1 MTPGGV
7 DRVPPAWESARRGG
21 ARPAAPTRGSMR
33 KLLEIFFTAPGTR
46 PWLLILALLAATL
59 AEGLGFATLMPLI
72 GVAADSGAQDGSPL
86 NRAVRAALEG
96 LGLPLE
102 VGTLLILVVAILV
115 LRSALRLVASVYVGN
130 AMATLTTGIRR
141 RLIEHLLQVRWR
153 FLVDQPL
160 GRIANVASGEAM
172 RAGRAFTLVAE
183 LLALAIQ
190 SAVMG
195 VIAVL
200 ISWKIAL
207 AAAVIGALVTAALA
221 VFVRRSRVT
230 GRKQTFRTKDLLVYL
245 SDTLSNLKPVK
256 AMGREAA
263 FARLFDTRIR
273 RLHKTI
279 RRQVFNREALNNLQ
293 DILLALALGLGF
305 WVAWAIW
312 KIPVAE
318 LVVIGIVL
326 YRSVSSI
333 GKLQKAYQTAV
344 EMEASWY
351 HAEELVAQA
360 AAEPEPNPGRLPARF
375 ERAVALEKVSFSHGT
390 HRVLERADLV
400 VPAGSL
406 TVLTGPSGAGKT
418 TIVDLVLGL
427 HRPDSGRVTIDGVD
441 LAEIDLA
448 SWRRMVGYVPQET
461 VLFHDTIRAN
471 LTFGD
476 ETIPESALE
485 AALRTAEAWDF
496 VAALPDGL
504 DTVVG
509 ERGARL
515 SGGQRQRIALARA
528 LVGAPRLLV
537 LDEVTS
543 ALDPTT
549 AQEITRNI
557 RRLADRT
564 TVLAVTHRPELLEV
578 ADRIWHVEGGAVVP
592 LAAPRVSGPR
602 PAVEL
607 TGGTVAP

>member
-1 MTPGGV
+1 V
-7 DRVPPAWESARRGG
+7 WEAPASRRRG
-21 ARPAAPTRGSMR
+21 ARHTEADRMR
-33 KLLEIFFTAPGTR
+33 KLLAIFFRAPGTR
-46 PWLLILALLAATL
+46 PWLLILALMAATL

-72 GVAADSGAQDGSPL
+72 GVAADTSAQDQSPL
-86 NRAVRAALEG
+86 NRAVRQTLEQ

-102 VGTLLILVVAILV
+102 VGTLLLLVVAILV
-115 LRSALRLVASVYVGN
+115 LRSALRFLATVYVGN
-130 AMATLTTGIRR
+130 AMATVTTGIRR
-141 RLIEHLLQVRWR
+141 RLIEHLLRVCWR
-153 FLVDQPL
+153 FLVHQPL

-183 LLALAIQ
+183 LVALTIQ
-190 SAVMG
+190 SVVMG

-207 AAAVIGALVTAALA
+207 AAAAIGALVTGALA
-221 VFVRRSRVT
+221 VFVRRSRRA
-230 GRKQTFRTKDLLVYL
+230 GRKQTFRTKELLVYL
-245 SDTLSNLKPVK
+245 SDTLGNLKPVK
-256 AMGREAA
+256 AMAREAA
-263 FARLFDTRIR
+263 FARLFETRIR
-273 RLHKTI
+273 RLDKTI
-279 RRQVFNREALNNLQ
+279 RRQVFNREGLNNLQ
-293 DILLALALGLGF
+293 DMLLAVALGAGF

-312 KIPVAE
+312 KVPVAE
-318 LVVIGIVL
+318 LVVVGIVL

-351 HAEELVAQA
+351 HAEELIALA
-360 AAEPEPNPGRLPARF
+360 AADPEPNPGRRPARF
-375 ERAVALEKVSFSHGT
+375 ERAVALEGVSFAHGA
-390 HRVLERADLV
+390 HRVLERASLV

-418 TIVDLVLGL
+418 TVIDLILGL
-427 HRPDSGRVTIDGVD
+427 YRPDAGRVTIDGVD

-471 LTFGD
+471 LTLGD
-476 ETIPESALE
+476 DTIDEAALE

-496 VAALPDGL
+496 VAALPEGL
-504 DTVVG
+504 ETVVG

-528 LVGAPRLLV
+528 LLGSPRLLV

-578 ADRIWHVEGGAVVP
+578 ADRIWHVEGGSIVP
-592 LAAPRVSGPR
+592 LAAPYAATPR
-602 PAVEL
+602 PEVEL
-607 TGGTVAP
+607 TGRRSAL

>member
-1 MTPGGV
+1 
-7 DRVPPAWESARRGG
+7 
-21 ARPAAPTRGSMR
+21 MR
-33 KLLEIFFTAPGTR
+33 KLLWIFFTAPGTR
-46 PWLLILALLAATL
+46 PWLLVLALLAATL

-72 GVAADSGAQDGSPL
+72 GVAADSRAQDTSPL
-86 NRAVRAALEG
+86 NRAVRSALAW

-102 VGTLLILVVAILV
+102 VGPLLILVVAILV
-115 LRSALRLVASVYVGN
+115 LRSALRLVATVYVGN
-130 AMATLTTGIRR
+130 AMATVTTGIRR
-141 RLIEHLLQVRWR
+141 RLIEHLLAVRWR
-153 FLVDQPL
+153 FLVHQPL

-195 VIAVL
+195 AIAVL
-200 ISWKIAL
+200 VSWKIAL
-207 AAAVIGALVTAALA
+207 AAAVIGALITAALA
-221 VFVRRSRVT
+221 IFVRGSRT
-230 GRKQTFRTKDLLVYL
+230 AGRKQASRTKDLLVYL
-245 SDTLSNLKPVK
+245 SDTLGNLKPVR
-256 AMGREAA
+256 AMAREAA
-263 FARLFDTRIR
+263 FARLFETRIR

-279 RRQVFNREALNNLQ
+279 RRQVLNREGLNNLQ
-293 DILLALALGLGF
+293 DMLLAIALGSGF
-305 WVAWAIW
+305 WVAWSIW
-312 KIPVAE
+312 RVPVAE
-318 LVVIGIVL
+318 LVVVGIVL

-333 GKLQKAYQTAV
+333 GKLQKVYQTAV

-351 HAEELVAQA
+351 QAEELIAEA
-360 AAEPEPNPGRLPARF
+360 AAAPEPNPGRLPARF
-375 ERAVALEKVSFSHGT
+375 ERAVALEAVSFAHGS
-390 HRVLERADLV
+390 HRVLERASLL

-418 TIVDLVLGL
+418 TVVDLILGL

-441 LAEIDLA
+441 LAEIDLL

-471 LTFGD
+471 LTLGD
-476 ETIPESALE
+476 DSLDDTALE

-496 VAALPDGL
+496 VAALPEGL
-504 DTVVG
+504 ETMVG

-528 LVGAPRLLV
+528 LLGSPKLLV

-549 AQEITRNI
+549 ASEITRNI

-578 ADRIWHVEGGAVVP
+578 ADRIWHVEGGTVVP
-592 LAAPRVSGPR
+592 VAPGRVAAQR

-607 TGGTVAP
+607 TGGSAGA

>member
-1 MTPGGV
+1 
-7 DRVPPAWESARRGG
+7 
-21 ARPAAPTRGSMR
+21 MR
-33 KLLEIFFTAPGTR
+33 KLLRIFFTAPGTR
-46 PWLLILALLAATL
+46 PWLLVLALLAATL
-59 AEGLGFATLMPLI
+59 AEGIGFATLMPLI
-72 GVAADSGAQDGSPL
+72 GVAADSGAQDTSPL

-102 VGTLLILVVAILV
+102 VGPLLLLVVAILV
-115 LRSALRLVASVYVGN
+115 LRSALRLVATVYVGN
-130 AMATLTTGIRR
+130 AMATVTTGIRR
-141 RLIEHLLQVRWR
+141 RLIEHLLAVRWR
-153 FLVDQPL
+153 FLVHQPL

-195 VIAVL
+195 AIAVL
-200 ISWKIAL
+200 VSWKIAL
-207 AAAVIGALVTAALA
+207 AAAAIGALITGALA
-221 VFVRRSRVT
+221 TFVRGSRVA
-230 GRKQTFRTKDLLVYL
+230 GRKQAFRTKDLLVYL
-245 SDTLSNLKPVK
+245 SDTLGNLKPVR
-256 AMGREAA
+256 AMAREAA
-263 FARLFDTRIR
+263 FARLFETRIR

-279 RRQVFNREALNNLQ
+279 RRQVLNREGLNNLQ
-293 DILLALALGLGF
+293 DMLLAVALGSGF
-305 WVAWAIW
+305 WVAWSIW
-312 KIPVAE
+312 KVPVAE
-318 LVVIGIVL
+318 LVVVGIVL

-351 HAEELVAQA
+351 HAEELIAQA
-360 AAEPEPNPGRLPARF
+360 AADPEPNPGRLPARF
-375 ERAVALEKVSFSHGT
+375 ERAVALEAVSFAHGS
-390 HRVLERADLV
+390 HRVLERASLV

-418 TIVDLVLGL
+418 TVVDLILGL
-427 HRPDSGRVTIDGVD
+427 HRPDAGRITIDGVD
-441 LAEIDLA
+441 LAEIDLL
-448 SWRRMVGYVPQET
+448 SWRRLVGYVPQET

-471 LTFGD
+471 LTLGD
-476 ETIPESALE
+476 DGLDDAAIE

-496 VAALPDGL
+496 VAALPEGL
-504 DTVVG
+504 ETVVG

-528 LVGAPRLLV
+528 LLGSPKLLV

-549 AQEITRNI
+549 AQEITRNV

-578 ADRIWHVEGGAVVP
+578 ADRIWHVEGGTVVP
-592 LAAPRVSGPR
+592 VAPGRAAAPR

-607 TGGTVAP
+607 TTGAPGA

>member
-1 MTPGGV
+1 
-7 DRVPPAWESARRGG
+7 
-21 ARPAAPTRGSMR
+21 MR
-33 KLLEIFFTAPGTR
+33 KLLWIFFTAPGTR
-46 PWLLILALLAATL
+46 PWLLVLALLAATL

-72 GVAADSGAQDGSPL
+72 GVAADSGAQDTSPL
-86 NRAVRAALEG
+86 NRAVRSALAW

-102 VGTLLILVVAILV
+102 VGPLLILVVAILV
-115 LRSALRLVASVYVGN
+115 LRSALRLVATVYVGN
-130 AMATLTTGIRR
+130 AMATVTTGIRR
-141 RLIEHLLQVRWR
+141 RLIEHLLAVRWR
-153 FLVDQPL
+153 FLVHQPL

-195 VIAVL
+195 AIAVL
-200 ISWKIAL
+200 VSWKIAL
-207 AAAVIGALVTAALA
+207 AAAVIGALITAALA
-221 VFVRRSRVT
+221 IFVRGSRT
-230 GRKQTFRTKDLLVYL
+230 AGRKQASRTKDLLVYL
-245 SDTLSNLKPVK
+245 SDTLGNLKPVR
-256 AMGREAA
+256 AMAREAA
-263 FARLFDTRIR
+263 FARLFETRIR

-279 RRQVFNREALNNLQ
+279 RRQVLNREGLNNLQ
-293 DILLALALGLGF
+293 DMLLAIALGSGF
-305 WVAWAIW
+305 WVAWSIW
-312 KIPVAE
+312 RVPVAE
-318 LVVIGIVL
+318 LVVVGIVL

-333 GKLQKAYQTAV
+333 GKLQKVYQTAV

-351 HAEELVAQA
+351 QAEELIAEA
-360 AAEPEPNPGRLPARF
+360 AAAPEPNPGRLPARF
-375 ERAVALEKVSFSHGT
+375 ERAVALEAVSFAHGS
-390 HRVLERADLV
+390 HRVLERASLL

-418 TIVDLVLGL
+418 TVVDLILGL

-441 LAEIDLA
+441 LAEIDLL

-471 LTFGD
+471 LTLGD
-476 ETIPESALE
+476 DSLDDTALE

-496 VAALPDGL
+496 VAALPEGL
-504 DTVVG
+504 ETMVG

-528 LVGAPRLLV
+528 LLGSPKLLV

-549 AQEITRNI
+549 ASEITRNI

-578 ADRIWHVEGGAVVP
+578 ADRIWHVEGGTVVP
-592 LAAPRVSGPR
+592 VAPGRVAAQR

-607 TGGTVAP
+607 TGGSAGA

>member
-1 MTPGGV
+1 
-7 DRVPPAWESARRGG
+7 
-21 ARPAAPTRGSMR
+21 MR
-33 KLLEIFFTAPGTR
+33 KLLRIFFTAPGTR
-46 PWLLILALLAATL
+46 PWLLVLALLAATL

-72 GVAADSGAQDGSPL
+72 GVAADTEAQDGSPL
-86 NRAVRAALEG
+86 NRAVRSALAW

-102 VGTLLILVVAILV
+102 VGPLLILVVAILV
-115 LRSALRLVASVYVGN
+115 LRSALRLVATVYVGN
-130 AMATLTTGIRR
+130 AMATVTTGIRR
-141 RLIEHLLQVRWR
+141 RLIEHLLAVRWR
-153 FLVDQPL
+153 FLVHQPL

-195 VIAVL
+195 VIAILV
-200 ISWKIAL
+200 SWKIAL
-207 AAAVIGALVTAALA
+207 AAAVIGSLITAALA
-221 VFVRRSRVT
+221 IFVRGSRVA
-230 GRKQTFRTKDLLVYL
+230 GRKQAFRTKDLLVYL
-245 SDTLSNLKPVK
+245 SDTLGNLKPVR
-256 AMGREAA
+256 AMAREAA
-263 FARLFDTRIR
+263 FARLFETRIR

-279 RRQVFNREALNNLQ
+279 RRQVLNREGLNNLQ
-293 DILLALALGLGF
+293 DMLLAIALGSGF
-305 WVAWAIW
+305 WVAWSIW
-312 KIPVAE
+312 KVPVAE
-318 LVVIGIVL
+318 LVVVGIVL

-351 HAEELVAQA
+351 HAEELIAQA
-360 AAEPEPNPGRLPARF
+360 AADPEPNPGRRPARF
-375 ERAVALEKVSFSHGT
+375 ERAVALEAVSFAHGS
-390 HRVLERADLV
+390 HRVLERASLV

-418 TIVDLVLGL
+418 TVVDLILGL
-427 HRPDSGRVTIDGVD
+427 HRPDSGRITIDGVD
-441 LAEIDLA
+441 LAEIDLL
-448 SWRRMVGYVPQET
+448 SWRRMIGYVPQET

-471 LTFGD
+471 LTLGD
-476 ETIPESALE
+476 DSLDEATLE

-504 DTVVG
+504 ETVVG

-528 LVGAPRLLV
+528 LLASPKLLV

-578 ADRIWHVEGGAVVP
+578 ADRIWHVEGGTVVP
-592 LAAPRVSGPR
+592 VAPGRAAAPR

-607 TGGTVAP
+607 TGGSAGA

>member
-1 MTPGGV
+1 
-7 DRVPPAWESARRGG
+7 
-21 ARPAAPTRGSMR
+21 MR
-33 KLLEIFFTAPGTR
+33 KLLWIFFTAPGTR
-46 PWLLILALLAATL
+46 PWLLVLALLAATL

-72 GVAADSGAQDGSPL
+72 GVAADSGAQDTSPL
-86 NRAVRAALEG
+86 NRAVRSALAW

-102 VGTLLILVVAILV
+102 VGPLLILVVAILV
-115 LRSALRLVASVYVGN
+115 LRSALRLVATVYVGN
-130 AMATLTTGIRR
+130 AMATVTTGIRR
-141 RLIEHLLQVRWR
+141 RLIEHLLAVRWR
-153 FLVDQPL
+153 FLVHQPL

-195 VIAVL
+195 AIAVL
-200 ISWKIAL
+200 VSWKIAL
-207 AAAVIGALVTAALA
+207 AAAVIGALITAALA
-221 VFVRRSRVT
+221 IFVRGSRT
-230 GRKQTFRTKDLLVYL
+230 AGRKQAFRTKDLLVYL
-245 SDTLSNLKPVK
+245 SDTLGNLKPVR
-256 AMGREAA
+256 AMAREAA
-263 FARLFDTRIR
+263 FARLFETRIR

-279 RRQVFNREALNNLQ
+279 RRQVLNREGLNNLQ
-293 DILLALALGLGF
+293 DMLLAIALGSGF
-305 WVAWAIW
+305 WVAWSIW
-312 KIPVAE
+312 RVPVAE
-318 LVVIGIVL
+318 LVVVGIVL

-333 GKLQKAYQTAV
+333 GKLQKVYQTAV

-351 HAEELVAQA
+351 QAEELIAEA
-360 AAEPEPNPGRLPARF
+360 AAAPEPNPGRLPARF
-375 ERAVALEKVSFSHGT
+375 ERAVALEAVSFAHGS
-390 HRVLERADLV
+390 HRVLERASLL

-418 TIVDLVLGL
+418 TVVDLILGL

-441 LAEIDLA
+441 LAEIDLL

-471 LTFGD
+471 LTLGD
-476 ETIPESALE
+476 DSLDDTALE

-496 VAALPDGL
+496 VAALPEGL
-504 DTVVG
+504 ETMVG

-528 LVGAPRLLV
+528 LLGSPKLLV

-549 AQEITRNI
+549 ASEITRNI

-578 ADRIWHVEGGAVVP
+578 ADRIWHVEGGTVVP
-592 LAAPRVSGPR
+592 VAPGRVAAQR

-607 TGGTVAP
+607 TGGSAGA

>member
-1 MTPGGV
+1 
-7 DRVPPAWESARRGG
+7 
-21 ARPAAPTRGSMR
+21 MR
-33 KLLEIFFTAPGTR
+33 KLLRIFFTAPGTR
-46 PWLLILALLAATL
+46 PWLLVLALLAATL
-59 AEGLGFATLMPLI
+59 AEGIGFATLMPLI
-72 GVAADSGAQDGSPL
+72 GVAADSGAQDTSPL

-102 VGTLLILVVAILV
+102 VGPLLLLVVAILV
-115 LRSALRLVASVYVGN
+115 LRSALRLVATVYVGN
-130 AMATLTTGIRR
+130 AMATVTTGIRR
-141 RLIEHLLQVRWR
+141 RLIEHLLAVRWR
-153 FLVDQPL
+153 FLVHQPL

-195 VIAVL
+195 AIAVL
-200 ISWKIAL
+200 VSWKIAL
-207 AAAVIGALVTAALA
+207 AAAAIGALITGALA
-221 VFVRRSRVT
+221 TFVRGSRVA
-230 GRKQTFRTKDLLVYL
+230 GRKQAFRTKDLLVYL
-245 SDTLSNLKPVK
+245 SDTLGNLKPVR
-256 AMGREAA
+256 AMAREAA
-263 FARLFDTRIR
+263 FARLFETRIR

-279 RRQVFNREALNNLQ
+279 RRQVLNREGLNNLQ
-293 DILLALALGLGF
+293 DMLLAVALGSGF
-305 WVAWAIW
+305 WVAWSIW
-312 KIPVAE
+312 KVPVAE
-318 LVVIGIVL
+318 LVVVGIVL

-351 HAEELVAQA
+351 HAEELIAQA
-360 AAEPEPNPGRLPARF
+360 AADPEPNPGRLPARF
-375 ERAVALEKVSFSHGT
+375 ERAVALEAVSFAHGS
-390 HRVLERADLV
+390 HRVLERASLV

-418 TIVDLVLGL
+418 TVVDLILGL
-427 HRPDSGRVTIDGVD
+427 HRPDAGRITIDGVD
-441 LAEIDLA
+441 LAEIDLL
-448 SWRRMVGYVPQET
+448 SWRRLVGYVPQET

-471 LTFGD
+471 LTLGD
-476 ETIPESALE
+476 DGLDDAAIE

-496 VAALPDGL
+496 VAALPEGL
-504 DTVVG
+504 ETVVG

-528 LVGAPRLLV
+528 LLGSPKLLV
-537 LDEVTS
+537 LDEATS

-549 AQEITRNI
+549 AQEITRNV

-578 ADRIWHVEGGAVVP
+578 ADRIWHVEGGTVVP
-592 LAAPRVSGPR
+592 VAPGRAAAPR

-607 TGGTVAP
+607 TTGAPGA

>member
-1 MTPGGV
+1 MPGR
-7 DRVPPAWESARRGG
+7 DHWPP
-21 ARPAAPTRGSMR
+21 MR
-33 KLLEIFFTAPGTR
+33 KLLEIFFEAPGTR
-46 PWLLILALLAATL
+46 PWLLVLALLAATL

-72 GVAADSGAQDGSPL
+72 GVASDSAAEDQSPL
-86 NRAVRAALEG
+86 GRAVRSGLEAA
-96 LGLPLE
+96 GLPLE
-102 VGTLLILVVAILV
+102 IGTLLVLVVAILV
-115 LRSALRLVASVYVGN
+115 LRSALRLAATIYVGT
-130 AMATLTTGIRR
+130 AMATVTTGIRR
-141 RLIEHLLQVRWR
+141 RLIEHLLKVRWR
-153 FLVDQPL
+153 FLVHQPL

-190 SAVMG
+190 STVMG
-195 VIAVL
+195 VIALL

-207 AAAVIGALVTAALA
+207 AAAAIGAAITGALA
-221 VFVRRSRVT
+221 LFVRASRVA
-230 GRKQTFRTKDLLVYL
+230 GRKQAFRTKDLLVYL
-245 SDTLSNLKPVK
+245 SDTLGNLKPVR
-256 AMGREAA
+256 AMAREDA
-263 FARLFDTRIR
+263 FARLFEGRIR

-279 RRQVFNREALNNLQ
+279 RRQVVNREGLNNLQ
-293 DILLALALGLGF
+293 DMLLALALGGGF
-305 WVAWAIW
+305 WVAHEHW
-312 KIPVAE
+312 KVPVAE
-318 LVVIGIVL
+318 LVVVGLVL

-351 HAEELVAQA
+351 HAEELIGLA
-360 AAEPEPNPGRLPARF
+360 AADPEPNPGRQQAVF
-375 ERAVALEKVSFSHGT
+375 ERAVALEAVSFAHGD
-390 HRVLERADLV
+390 HRVLERASLV

-427 HRPDSGRVTIDGVD
+427 HRPEAGRVTIDGVD
-441 LAEIDLA
+441 LAEIDLV

-471 LTFGD
+471 LMLGD
-476 ETIPESALE
+476 ERVTDAALE
-485 AALRTAEAWDF
+485 EALRTAEAWEF

-504 DTVVG
+504 ATVVG

-528 LVGAPRLLV
+528 LLGKPRLLV

-543 ALDPTT
+543 ALDPAT
-549 AQEITRNI
+549 AQEITHNI

-564 TVLAVTHRPELLEV
+564 TVLAVTHRPELLDV
-578 ADRIWHVEGGAVVP
+578 ADHIWHVEGGGVVP
-592 LAAPRVSGPR
+592 LAAHPAAREPRR
-602 PAVEL
+602 PAEL
-607 TGGTVAP
+607 TGASPGP